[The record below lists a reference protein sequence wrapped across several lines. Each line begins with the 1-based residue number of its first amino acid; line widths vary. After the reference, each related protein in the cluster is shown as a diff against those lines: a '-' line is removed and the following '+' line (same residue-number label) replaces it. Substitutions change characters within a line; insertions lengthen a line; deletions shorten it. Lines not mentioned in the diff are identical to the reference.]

1 VLLTQFEL
9 SREDAPKQRPELDR
23 MLASLVS
30 GPDRIAPGVVAYVNG
45 PDGTWM
51 GSAGVAHVKSG
62 ELMEPDARMRLES
75 VSKIYTA
82 TIIHQLVEE
91 GALRLDDTLEKWLPG
106 MFAYGERVTVEQLLT
121 HTSGIVDDNIVAA
134 RPEYY
139 LSLIRDKQL
148 RAELLDLKRRYA
160 ANPGLEF
167 SPRIWVRVAAA
178 VPLLFPP
185 GTSYQYSNTGFEI
198 LGLITHRSTGK
209 TMPVLFNER
218 IVSRLGLEQTAWDPQ
233 GAISGEHAHGYRVT
247 ANGTLIDTTTWHG
260 GIGAEGAIVSNAA
273 ETAGFMTGLMAG
285 KLLGQKQLALMKH
298 GGFWTGGESTPCGNA
313 YGHSGGGAGFRT
325 KVLASSD
332 GSRIAVLLLNGRAGN
347 RGDNVSARAITR
359 LYCES

>member
-1 VLLTQFEL
+1 
-9 SREDAPKQRPELDR
+9 

-30 GPDRIAPGVVAYVNG
+30 GPNRIAPGVVAYVNG

-51 GSAGVAHVKSG
+51 DSAGVAHVKGG
-62 ELMEPDARMRLES
+62 ELMEPIHEMRLES

-148 RAELLDLKRRYA
+148 RAELLDLKRRFA
-160 ANPGLEF
+160 ANPRLEF

-178 VPLLFPP
+178 VPRLFPP

-198 LGLITHRSTGK
+198 LGLIATSARTSTLARWQFS
-209 TMPVLFNER
+209 P
-218 IVSRLGLEQTAWDPQ
+218 
-233 GAISGEHAHGYRVT
+233 SG
-247 ANGTLIDTTTWHG
+247 
-260 GIGAEGAIVSNAA
+260 
-273 ETAGFMTGLMAG
+273 
-285 KLLGQKQLALMKH
+285 
-298 GGFWTGGESTPCGNA
+298 STPG
-313 YGHSGGGAGFRT
+313 T
-325 KVLASSD
+325 W
-332 GSRIAVLLLNGRAGN
+332 
-347 RGDNVSARAITR
+347 AR
-359 LYCES
+359 